1 MKELESLTA
10 LKQAGGEES
19 IQQRFEAWRDPSKP
33 AMGWI
38 CTYVPEEI
46 LYAAGAAP
54 VRVMGDGASGKCATA
69 YLYVTTCSFALACLE
84 LGLEGKYDF
93 LRGLV
98 AVNACDPVRRLFDVW
113 PLYIKT
119 PFTHLLCLPRKLSE
133 NAHELF
139 YREVVKFKHALES
152 FLSREISEVS
162 LKSAIQ
168 LYNRSR
174 TLLRRL
180 YELRKEAQPR
190 VSGSECLEV
199 LRASMVMPRE
209 RFNEHLERFFQE
221 AAQRGPQPPGKARLL
236 LCGSLLDSL
245 TFVRTIEELGGTVIA
260 DELCT
265 GSRYFWDL
273 VEEGA
278 DPLASLARRYLTHS
292 PCARMRPI
300 EHRFDHIANL
310 VREYRV
316 DGAISQS
323 LKFCDIYG
331 HSKPRLR
338 EELNR
343 LGVPVLELDLEYDLS
358 GLGQLRTRVQSF
370 IEMLERKSA

>member
-1 MKELESLTA
+1 MNDLESLTA
-10 LKQAGGEES
+10 LKHAGGSEP
-19 IQQRFEAWRDPSKP
+19 IRKRFEAWHDPSKP
-33 AMGWI
+33 ALGWI
-38 CTYVPEEI
+38 CTYVPEELI
-46 LYAAGAAP
+46 YAAGAAP
-54 VRVMGDGASGKCATA
+54 VRVMGDGASGKSATA

-84 LGLEGKYDF
+84 LGLEGEYDF
-93 LRGLV
+93 LQGLIT
-98 AVNACDPVRRLFDVW
+98 VNACDPVRRLFDVW
-113 PLYIKT
+113 QLYMKT
-119 PFTHLLCLPRKLSE
+119 PFTHLLSLPRKLSANSQE
-133 NAHELF
+133 FF
-139 YREVVKFKHALES
+139 YQEVVKFKRALED
-152 FLSREISEVS
+152 FLGREISEAS

-180 YELRKEAQPR
+180 YELRGETRPR
-190 VSGSECLEV
+190 VSSSECLEI

-209 RFNEHLERFFQE
+209 RFNDSLDRFLQE
-221 AAQRGPQPPGKARLL
+221 AFQRDPHPPAKARLL

-245 TFVRTIEELGGTVIA
+245 TFVRTIEELGGTVVA

-278 DPLASLARRYLTHS
+278 DPLASLAKRYLTHS

-300 EHRFDHIANL
+300 EHRFDHIAHL
-310 VREYRV
+310 VREYQV

-338 EELNR
+338 EELGR
-343 LGVPVLELDLEYDLS
+343 WGIPVLEIDLEYDLS
-358 GLGQLRTRVQSF
+358 GLGQIRTRIQSF
-370 IEMLERKSA
+370 IEMLERKRA